1 MQYSILIGLLILG
14 ELALVGYVV
23 AVQDQVSYIKLSI
36 VYTRQSL
43 LGSHILQAYAGFELI
58 LRNDIENYYND
69 VSTRDV
75 LDLIQSEVS

>member
-14 ELALVGYVV
+14 ELALVGYIV
-23 AVQDQVSYIKLSI
+23 AVQDQVSYNHPLS
-36 VYTRQSL
+36 TLHSL
-43 LGSHILQAYAGFELI
+43 YWVPIMQAYAGFELI

-75 LDLIQSEVS
+75 LDLIQSQVS